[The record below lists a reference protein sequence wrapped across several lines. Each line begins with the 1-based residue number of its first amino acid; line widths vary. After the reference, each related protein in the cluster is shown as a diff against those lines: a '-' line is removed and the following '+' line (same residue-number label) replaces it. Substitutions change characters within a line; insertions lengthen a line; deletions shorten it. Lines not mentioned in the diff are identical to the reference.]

1 MQGAPPAACDTL
13 LAALQPSTLAT
24 YSPGLR
30 HWWNFCMKHSKPL
43 FSPSVEEVLLFL
55 SQQFD
60 RNIAFSTLNGV
71 KAAIAQIIPPDIIN
85 SAIIQRFCRGAAN
98 RRPPEPKYDHT
109 WDPGM
114 VLSFFKSMPP
124 SAELLL
130 PDLSK
135 KVVTLLALCTGH
147 RMQTLG
153 SIILPNIHAS
163 ETGYEIFIS
172 SRLKTSKHLRT
183 QPTLSLPFFELP
195 AVCPATA
202 LRLYLSRTASLRGST
217 ESLFISPYPPF
228 APVSTQTLTRWVR
241 CILKNSGVEDTFSA
255 HSTRHASTSAAHR
268 AGIPLDEIRKT
279 AGWTSTSSTFAN
291 FYNRPLRS
299 PTHFAAA
306 VLQS

>member
-1 MQGAPPAACDTL
+1 ME
-13 LAALQPSTLAT
+13 
-24 YSPGLR
+24 
-30 HWWNFCMKHSKPL
+30 HSIPL
-43 FSPSVEEVLLFL
+43 FSPSVEDVLLFL

-60 RNIAFSTLNGV
+60 RNISFTTLNGI
-71 KAAIAQIIPPDIIN
+71 KAAIAQVIPSDTIN
-85 SAIIQRFCRGAAN
+85 SSIVRRFCRGAAN
-98 RRPPEPKYDHT
+98 CRPPEPKYDHT
-109 WDPGM
+109 WDPGL
-114 VLSFFKSMPP
+114 VLAFFKSKPP
-124 SAELLL
+124 SEELLL

-147 RMQTLG
+147 RMQTMG

-172 SRLKTSKHLRT
+172 SRLKTSKHFRT

-195 AVCPATA
+195 AICPATA
-202 LRLYLSRTASLRGST
+202 LRLYLAHTAPLRGST
-217 ESLFISPYPPF
+217 ENLFISPYPPF
-228 APVSTQTLTRWVR
+228 APVSTQTLSRWVR
-241 CILKNSGVEDTFSA
+241 CILKNSGVDDSFSA

-268 AGIPLDEIRKT
+268 AGISLDEIRKT

-299 PTHFAAA
+299 LTHFATA